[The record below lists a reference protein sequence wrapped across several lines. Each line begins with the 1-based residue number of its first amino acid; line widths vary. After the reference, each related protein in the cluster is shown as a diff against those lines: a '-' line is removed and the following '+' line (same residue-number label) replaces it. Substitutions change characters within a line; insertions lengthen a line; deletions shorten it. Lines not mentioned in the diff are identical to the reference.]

1 MKYLL
6 SIICSIYCINPGLRF
21 LILFHDN
28 SFQVTDKDIV
38 AERLDCVNSIISSV
52 LGYDNDSIKVTRK
65 NIVYIFKKN
74 IHFNLSVR
82 LDEDDAFYRA
92 YNNPIFEPSLIDVCE
107 A

>member
-1 MKYLL
+1 M
-6 SIICSIYCINPGLRF
+6 
-21 LILFHDN
+21 
-28 SFQVTDKDIV
+28 TDKEIV

-82 LDEDDAFYRA
+82 LDEDDTFNRA